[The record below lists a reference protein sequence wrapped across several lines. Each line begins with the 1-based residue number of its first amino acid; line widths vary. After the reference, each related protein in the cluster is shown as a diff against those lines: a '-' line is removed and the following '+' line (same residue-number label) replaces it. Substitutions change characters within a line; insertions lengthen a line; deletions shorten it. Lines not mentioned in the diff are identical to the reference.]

1 MVAAAMRMP
10 PVETR
15 RFTRAEYDRLI
26 AQGFF
31 DEDEPIELLD
41 GLLVVKEPQGSRHVR
56 MVSHIRR
63 VLQRAFGERYDVLV
77 QSPIALDDASEPEPD
92 LTVVRERPK
101 DHLKSL
107 PSSPVLIVE
116 VADSSLRHDRREKRQ
131 LYARNAV
138 ADCWIVNLKD
148 GALEVHRDPARSA
161 GGQGRYRHVRLL
173 KRTATVTPLAASR
186 ARTRVA
192 DLLP

>member
-1 MVAAAMRMP
+1 VKTP
-10 PVETR
+10 PLPTR
-15 RFTRAEYDRLI
+15 RFTRVEYDRLI

-92 LTVVRERPK
+92 LAVVRERPR
-101 DHLKSL
+101 DHLRSL
-107 PSSPVLIVE
+107 PASPALVVE
-116 VADSSLRHDRREKRQ
+116 IAESSLGKDRNEKAS
-131 LYARNAV
+131 LYARNGV
-138 ADCWIVNLKD
+138 ADYWIVNLRD
-148 GALEVHRDPARSA
+148 RVLEVYREPVKTAA
-161 GGQGRYRHVRLL
+161 GGGKYRSVRVL
-173 KRTATVTPLAASR
+173 KPRTTVSPLAAPR
-186 ARTRVA
+186 ARLRVA